1 MINKCMIKKI
11 KQMKFLIF
19 LFDFSNF
26 IFFLGAVKPFMKETN
41 LNGTEITID
50 INTHDSHNS
59 LILQCFVGG
68 MPKPIVKWYKVS
80 I

>member
-1 MINKCMIKKI
+1 M
-11 KQMKFLIF
+11 
-19 LFDFSNF
+19 
-26 IFFLGAVKPFMKETN
+26 KPFMKETN
-41 LNGTEITID
+41 LNGSEITID

-68 MPKPIVKWYKVS
+68 MPKPIVTWYKVN